1 MDLTQLLEKIRATD
15 SGSTISKTSDT
26 APSASLNQCFEIFR
40 YISRKTVIRS
50 GSPGGT
56 FLVDMKSNSVQWEV
70 SNFTTTRSIN
80 DNGYLNQGMRNIMPR
95 CFNRGFLVEGGAKE
109 PYQCV
114 RAENSEIG
122 IVEFQKI
129 QENLKNS
136 GKSKN

>member
-1 MDLTQLLEKIRATD
+1 M
-15 SGSTISKTSDT
+15 
-26 APSASLNQCFEIFR
+26 
-40 YISRKTVIRS
+40 
-50 GSPGGT
+50 
-56 FLVDMKSNSVQWEV
+56 DMKSNSVQWEV

-95 CFNRGFLVEGGAKE
+95 CFNRGFLVEGGTKE

>member
-1 MDLTQLLEKIRATD
+1 MDLTQLLEKIRVTG
-15 SGSTISKTSDT
+15 SGSTIRKTSDT
-26 APSASLNQCFEIFR
+26 APSASLNQCFDIFR
-40 YISRKTVIRS
+40 CISSKTVIRS

-56 FLVDMKSNSVQWEV
+56 FLVDMKSKSVLWEV
-70 SNFTTTRSIN
+70 PNFTTTRSIN

-95 CFNRGFLVEGGAKE
+95 YFNRGFLVEGGTKE

-136 GKSKN
+136 VKSKN